1 MPVRIFDNAPV
12 NIEIGQKHPATLS
25 ERRRN
30 APTPTPKEK
39 RRQQP
44 HRGQRSGKE
53 QRQPLTR
60 ARALIPGAVENSI
73 KQYHIQPPPAE
84 QKRAPK
90 TPAGHPKQENTSA
103 ERRPPAGST
112 DRKKRAAARGGKR
125 SHPAAHVPGRTAD
138 RRRPAAAAIP
148 GPHAVTIQQTA
159 AGADRGR
166 PKLAKFPHKKRNARE
181 LARKNAFVCIIYS
194 NTNESTH
201 RQHAFLAKS
210 LQKCRKRY
218 RWAAGPEKCRQPMGP

>member
-12 NIEIGQKHPATLS
+12 NIEIGKKRPATLS

-30 APTPTPKEK
+30 VPTPAPREK

-44 HRGQRSGKE
+44 HRGQRNGKE

-90 TPAGHPKQENTSA
+90 NPAGHPKQENTRA

-112 DRKKRAAARGGKR
+112 DRKKRAAERGGKESR
-125 SHPAAHVPGRTAD
+125 PAAYVPGRTAD
-138 RRRPAAAAIP
+138 SRRPPAAA
-148 GPHAVTIQQTA
+148 
-159 AGADRGR
+159 GAPASRVAHPTDG
-166 PKLAKFPHKKRNARE
+166 
-181 LARKNAFVCIIYS
+181 S
-194 NTNESTH
+194 
-201 RQHAFLAKS
+201 
-210 LQKCRKRY
+210 RY
-218 RWAAGPEKCRQPMGP
+218 RQNRQNRTKCKRTCKKKCFRAYYMQ